1 MFSSA
6 RKRKKWEQF
15 QARKAATTFGTPA
28 PADRDER
35 TERERRL
42 LDRYLAERERERD

>member
-1 MFSSA
+1 MASA
-6 RKRKKWEQF
+6 QRKAEKWEKF

-35 TERERRL
+35 ERRL
-42 LDRYLAERERERD
+42 LDRYLATKRDD